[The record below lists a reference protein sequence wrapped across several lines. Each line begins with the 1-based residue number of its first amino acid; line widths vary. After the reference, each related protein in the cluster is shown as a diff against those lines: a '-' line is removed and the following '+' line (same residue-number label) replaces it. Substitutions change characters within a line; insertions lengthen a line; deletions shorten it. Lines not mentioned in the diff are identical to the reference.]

1 LTRRFRSPIGAI
13 VVHKENVNRAGATLL
28 QERTNRIANN
38 VGLVASGNDYRDR
51 AGNRRQR
58 RLSRAQALHHPK
70 AAVRQN
76 EIDPYEYANASG
88 D

>member
-1 LTRRFRSPIGAI
+1 
-13 VVHKENVNRAGATLL
+13 VNRAGATLL